1 MGYLSEKRRQAQ
13 IMLNTFNYE
22 LSNEVV
28 ARKLEWQKQIAE
40 MIENDEYNGVLNIED
55 EYISVETEGYDNSS
69 DDYFYTEK
77 DVIEVRSYNGEV
89 YVVDYD
95 GDEYYLDDIK
105 ESTMKSIYE
114 SVVELVN
121 EEEN

>member
-40 MIENDEYNGVLNIED
+40 MIENDEYDGVLNIED
-55 EYISVETEGYDNSS
+55 EYISVETEGYDTSYN
-69 DDYFYTEK
+69 DYFYSEK
-77 DVIEVRSYNGEV
+77 EVVEVRSYDGEV
-89 YVVDYD
+89 YVVDFD

-114 SVVELVN
+114 AVVELT
-121 EEEN
+121 EENED